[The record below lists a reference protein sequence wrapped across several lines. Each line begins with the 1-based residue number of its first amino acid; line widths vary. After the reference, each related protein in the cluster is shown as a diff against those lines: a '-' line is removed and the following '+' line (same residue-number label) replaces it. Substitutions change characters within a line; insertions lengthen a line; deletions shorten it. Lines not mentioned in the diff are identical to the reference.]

1 MKKYAGKIMKFT
13 LFALV
18 YVILAIICIMPAHR
32 TLAAP
37 TMTTAIDEIDAW
49 AIVAAGTI
57 REGTADQISDSYK
70 TILYIEVA
78 LIEAVAQD
86 GVTGTVEVSYADDNW
101 MELVS
106 FGGTAETAATTTL
119 SVEEAAGQTVLS
131 LTDASTGDFDI
142 VARKWFI
149 KDGTIGNSES
159 VKTKSVSTNDVTVL
173 QDTLRTHATASDVYD
188 RVDEWVVNVP
198 FGVAWVRVLINN
210 TDADCD
216 VASTTRISKVTAL

>member
-1 MKKYAGKIMKFT
+1 MKKYAGKIMLWT
-13 LFALV
+13 WVSLICVVLML
-18 YVILAIICIMPAHR
+18 ICTMPGHLAH
-32 TLAAP
+32 AAP
-37 TMTTAIDEIDAW
+37 TMTTSIDEIDAW
-49 AIVAAGTI
+49 AIVTAGTI
-57 REGTADQISDSYK
+57 REGTADQISDSYR

-86 GVTGTVEVSYADDNW
+86 GVEVIIEVSYADDNW

-106 FGGTAETAATTTL
+106 FIGTAETAATTTL
-119 SVEEAAGQTVLS
+119 ANEEVAGQTVLS
-131 LTDASTGDFDI
+131 LTDATTGDFDI

-173 QDTLRTHATASDVYD
+173 QDTLRTHANATNVYD
-188 RVDEWVVNVP
+188 RCDEWVVNIP
-198 FGVAWVRVLINN
+198 FGVAWVRVLIND

>member
-1 MKKYAGKIMKFT
+1 MKKYAGKIMRWT
-13 LFALV
+13 LFSLV
-18 YVILAIICIMPAHR
+18 CVVLYIVAITPWQM
-32 TLAAP
+32 LQAAP
-37 TMTTAIDEIDAW
+37 TMTTSIDEIDAW
-49 AIVAAGTI
+49 AIVTAGTI

-86 GVTGTVEVSYADDNW
+86 GVTVIIEVSYADDNW
-101 MELVS
+101 MELVT
-106 FGGTAETAATTTL
+106 FGGTGETAATTTL

-131 LTDASTGDFDI
+131 LTDATTGDFDI

-149 KDGTIGNSES
+149 KDGTIANSES

-173 QDTLRTHATASDVYD
+173 QDILRTHATASDVYD
-188 RVDEWVVNVP
+188 RCDEWVVNVP
-198 FGVAWVRVLINN
+198 FGVAWVRVLVNN